1 MSDLRRICP
10 IFSFLDIDPRTG
22 TAVVD
27 PGVALSDLTSATAA
41 ARDQNAE
48 RRAGPTC
55 VGAGPSD
62 SCPRTLPPEDTWTLG
77 LLGQQREN
85 GVVVTGTLQ
94 RV

>member
-10 IFSFLDIDPRTG
+10 IFSMLDIDPQTG
-22 TAVVD
+22 TSVVD

-48 RRAGPTC
+48 RRAGPHVC
-55 VGAGPSD
+55 GAGPSD
-62 SCPRTLPPEDTWTLG
+62 RCPGTLRPEDTWTLG

-85 GVVVTGTLQ
+85 RVVVTGTLQ